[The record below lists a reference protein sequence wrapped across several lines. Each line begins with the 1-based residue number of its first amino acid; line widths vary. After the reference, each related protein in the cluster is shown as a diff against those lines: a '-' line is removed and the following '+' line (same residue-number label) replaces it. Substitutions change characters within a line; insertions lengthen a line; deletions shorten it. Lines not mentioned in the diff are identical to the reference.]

1 MTEKP
6 LSGIR
11 ILDLTRF
18 MAGPL
23 GTQILQNLGAEVIKI
38 EHAGKMMEFSRSTEP
53 TFGGTSAYFIAINS
67 GKKDLQLDL
76 SKPAHREVF
85 LCLAQLCDVV
95 TENFRPGVTERLGV
109 SYQDVKKVNPN
120 VIYSSVSGFGQTG
133 PYRDR
138 GCVDTLAQAMSGFM
152 SVTGE
157 ENGEAVR
164 AGSSI
169 ADVCASLY
177 EVIGI
182 LAAIISRRKSGQGLR
197 VDVPMLSAMM
207 TISDGATAEYLN
219 HGTKIRKTG
228 NRSRTK
234 ALLQTLPTRDG
245 AVMVEAATQEHFSAL
260 AHALKLPNL
269 LEDPDFLDSESRLRN
284 IKKLESILFP
294 ITRQMTKTE
303 LASLFQ
309 SNGIPEGEVNTQE
322 QICRSGYLEQAGL
335 SRWVRDRK
343 EGTFHVLG
351 LPLKFDRFQIP
362 EEDFVP
368 EPGEHSQQVLSEL
381 LGMSEREIEEL
392 YQD

>member
-1 MTEKP
+1 
-6 LSGIR
+6 
-11 ILDLTRF
+11 
-18 MAGPL
+18 
-23 GTQILQNLGAEVIKI
+23 
-38 EHAGKMMEFSRSTEP
+38 
-53 TFGGTSAYFIAINS
+53 
-67 GKKDLQLDL
+67 
-76 SKPAHREVF
+76 
-85 LCLAQLCDVV
+85 
-95 TENFRPGVTERLGV
+95 
-109 SYQDVKKVNPN
+109 
-120 VIYSSVSGFGQTG
+120 
-133 PYRDR
+133 
-138 GCVDTLAQAMSGFM
+138 
-152 SVTGE
+152 
-157 ENGEAVR
+157 
-164 AGSSI
+164 
-169 ADVCASLY
+169 
-177 EVIGI
+177 
-182 LAAIISRRKSGQGLR
+182 
-197 VDVPMLSAMM
+197 
-207 TISDGATAEYLN
+207 
-219 HGTKIRKTG
+219 
-228 NRSRTK
+228 
-234 ALLQTLPTRDG
+234 
-245 AVMVEAATQEHFSAL
+245 MVEAATQEHFSAL